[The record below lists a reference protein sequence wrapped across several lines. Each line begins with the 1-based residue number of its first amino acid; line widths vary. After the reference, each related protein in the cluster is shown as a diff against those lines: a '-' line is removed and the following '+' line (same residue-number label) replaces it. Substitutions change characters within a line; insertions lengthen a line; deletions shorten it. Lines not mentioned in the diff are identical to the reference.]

1 MGIRSLLRNA
11 FGRSKATREE
21 TGAAPSGADKPESAT
36 IPEAREESTPAP
48 ATPEAEV
55 PAARTAPSEAPVTD
69 PAPTTPTLPAQGS
82 RAERAVEASPAREES
97 AAHEESAGRD
107 AADVRNEP
115 AADATATAT
124 PSTPAEPVEADEADE
139 AVGKPEVGSA
149 KEAGAAEDDAD
160 EAVAAG
166 KSDKDAP
173 AADVSP
179 ATGPATGDTVADLVS
194 QAFDN
199 PAPTAAESA
208 EPAAEA
214 KALAEPE
221 AEAAAKPEPAAVTE
235 PVAEPEPAAVTEP
248 VAEPEPAAVTEP
260 VAEPVSEPAAESE
273 ADKKAA
279 AAPEPVQQPE
289 AEAEA
294 KPEPVAAE
302 AQPTPE
308 PEATPEPA
316 AAPEAEAKPAA
327 EQPKD
332 EPKAAASKTAE
343 PKDAA
348 PKTAEPKADQ
358 PAADQPEAE
367 TGTVTAPA
375 AAASLPS
382 VAPALVSL
390 YKSAGSTLDKHG
402 LATQR
407 AAVYLVLD
415 RSGSM
420 RNYYKD
426 GTVQNLAEQ
435 ALGLSA
441 HLDDDA
447 TVPVVFFSTDIDG
460 TADIDLT
467 NYEGRIEELHAGL
480 GHMGRTNYHWAI
492 NAVVEHYKKSGATAP
507 AFVIFQTDGAPTSKP
522 AAEKALCE
530 AAGLPLFWQ
539 FIGFGDPD
547 AKGFD
552 FLRKLDDLTVPEKRA
567 VDNAGFFHAGRD
579 PRSLSHDELYQQLMV
594 EFPEWLAE
602 ARAAGVLKDN

>member
-21 TGAAPSGADKPESAT
+21 TGAAPSAADKPESAT

-55 PAARTAPSEAPVTD
+55 PAARTAPSEAPVAD
-69 PAPTTPTLPAQGS
+69 PAPTTATLPAQGN
-82 RAERAVEASPAREES
+82 RADRADRAAAEPAS
-97 AAHEESAGRD
+97 D
-107 AADVRNEP
+107 AA
-115 AADATATAT
+115 ATAT
-124 PSTPAEPVEADEADE
+124 PSAPAEAVEAVEEAKEPE
-139 AVGKPEVGSA
+139 AGSA
-149 KEAGAAEDDAD
+149 KEAAAAEDDA
-160 EAVAAG
+160 
-166 KSDKDAP
+166 
-173 AADVSP
+173 
-179 ATGPATGDTVADLVS
+179 VADLVS

-199 PAPTAAESA
+199 PNPAPTATAEPASDSAGPEPEVAAEAKA
-208 EPAAEA
+208 EPAAE
-214 KALAEPE
+214 
-221 AEAAAKPEPAAVTE
+221 
-235 PVAEPEPAAVTEP
+235 
-248 VAEPEPAAVTEP
+248 
-260 VAEPVSEPAAESE
+260 
-273 ADKKAA
+273 
-279 AAPEPVQQPE
+279 PEPVQQPE
-289 AEAEA
+289 PEAEA

-302 AQPTPE
+302 AQPATE

-316 AAPEAEAKPAA
+316 AAPAPEAEAKPAA

-332 EPKAAASKTAE
+332 EAKAAE
-343 PKDAA
+343 
-348 PKTAEPKADQ
+348 PKTAELEAAAPEADQ

-367 TGTVTAPA
+367 PEAGTAPITAPA

-447 TVPVVFFSTDIDG
+447 TVPVIFFSTDIDG
-460 TADIDLT
+460 TAEIDLT
-467 NYEGRIEELHAGL
+467 NYEGRIEELHSGL

-530 AAGLPLFWQ
+530 AAGLPIFWQ

-552 FLRKLDDLTVPEKRA
+552 FLRKLDDLAVPEKRA

-579 PRSLSHDELYQQLMV
+579 PRSLSHDALYQQLMV

-602 ARAAGVLKDN
+602 ARTAGVLKDS

>member
-55 PAARTAPSEAPVTD
+55 PAARTAPSEAPVAD
-69 PAPTTPTLPAQGS
+69 PAPTTATLPAQGS
-82 RAERAVEASPAREES
+82 RADRADRAAAEPAP
-97 AAHEESAGRD
+97 D
-107 AADVRNEP
+107 AA
-115 AADATATAT
+115 ATAT
-124 PSTPAEPVEADEADE
+124 PSAPAEAVEAGDAVEEAEKAEKAEKAE
-139 AVGKPEVGSA
+139 AGSA
-149 KEAGAAEDDAD
+149 KEAAAAEDDA
-160 EAVAAG
+160 
-166 KSDKDAP
+166 
-173 AADVSP
+173 
-179 ATGPATGDTVADLVS
+179 VADLVS

-199 PAPTAAESA
+199 PNPAPTATAEPTAGSA
-208 EPAAEA
+208 EPAAET
-214 KALAEPE
+214 KAEPAAETEAVAEPE
-221 AEAAAKPEPAAVTE
+221 AEAVAESVAEPKADAAAEPKADAEPE
-235 PVAEPEPAAVTEP
+235 PVAELA
-248 VAEPEPAAVTEP
+248 
-260 VAEPVSEPAAESE
+260 SETA

-279 AAPEPVQQPE
+279 AEPEPVQQPE
-289 AEAEA
+289 PEPEA

-302 AQPTPE
+302 AQPATE
-308 PEATPEPA
+308 PEATSA
-316 AAPEAEAKPAA
+316 AAPAPEAEAKPAA

-332 EPKAAASKTAE
+332 EPKAAAPKTAEPKTAE

-348 PKTAEPKADQ
+348 PKADQ

-367 TGTVTAPA
+367 PQAEPEDVTAPA

-460 TADIDLT
+460 TAEIDLT

-530 AAGLPLFWQ
+530 AAGLPIFWQ

-552 FLRKLDDLTVPEKRA
+552 FLRKLDDLAVPEKRA

-579 PRSLSHDELYQQLMV
+579 PRSLSHDALYQQLMV

-602 ARAAGVLKDN
+602 ARTAGVLKDS